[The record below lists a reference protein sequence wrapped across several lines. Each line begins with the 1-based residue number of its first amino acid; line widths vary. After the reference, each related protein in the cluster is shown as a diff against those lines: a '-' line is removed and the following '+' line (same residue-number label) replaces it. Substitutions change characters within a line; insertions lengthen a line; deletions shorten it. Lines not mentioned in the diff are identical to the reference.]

1 MANVL
6 TTIIDHKKLEVAERK
21 QQLPLEQFKQLVQP
35 SQRNFLKALQQK
47 GPRFILE
54 CKKASPSKG
63 LIRSPF
69 DLDEILPL
77 MAQYADCISVLTDEK
92 FFQGSYD
99 YLAKVRPKSTSLCC
113 TKTLSST
120 LTRFTLAV
128 CRVLTLY
135 C

>member
-63 LIRSPF
+63 LIRDDF
-69 DLDEILPL
+69 DPVAI
-77 MAQYADCISVLTDEK
+77 AQVYKDLEEHKNIYH
-92 FFQGSYD
+92 Q
-99 YLAKVRPKSTSLCC
+99 
-113 TKTLSST
+113 
-120 LTRFTLAV
+120 
-128 CRVLTLY
+128 
-135 C
+135 

>member
-35 SQRNFLKALQQK
+35 SQRDFLKALQQK

-69 DLDEILPL
+69 DLDEISAAY
-77 MAQYADCISVLTDEK
+77 AQYADCISVLTDEK
-92 FFQGSYD
+92 FFR
-99 YLAKVRPKSTSLCC
+99 AITTIWPKCAP
-113 TKTLSST
+113 K
-120 LTRFTLAV
+120 
-128 CRVLTLY
+128 
-135 C
+135 